1 MSAGALM
8 SLGMRA
14 LTASYAALQATGH
27 NIANANVAG
36 YSRQQVMLE
45 TAGGQFSGAGFYGR
59 GVDVTGVVRAH
70 DVFLTREAASARS
83 LASMDAAR
91 LTQLERL
98 EDVFPPGEQG
108 LGYAASS
115 FLNSMLDLSNRPYDA
130 STRQV
135 VLARA
140 GDLASRF
147 SAAGAALDDRQQG
160 VSADLRAAVSEVN
173 SLAKAIAEANQRIA
187 AMQGLGQPPNDL
199 LDERDRLIAQLSEKV
214 AVTRIEAEDGSM
226 GIFIGGGQRLVLGAD
241 AAEMAVT
248 ADPSDPMRMSVG
260 LVENGVTRP
269 LSAQSLAGGSI
280 AGVLRFQNED
290 LVEAR
295 NLVGQLAAAIGH
307 AVNDQQELGLTLRPP
322 LGTVAGPAMF
332 EIGAPMATAHAAN
345 ARDVNGEPLT
355 EVTLTVTD
363 AAALQASDFDLVLD
377 PAVAG
382 NYLLTRLSD
391 GLQRSIASGDVVDG
405 MRIDVGPPAATA
417 GDRFLLQPVGRAANN
432 FRMVLEDTRDLAAA
446 SSLIVVAD
454 PDNTG
459 TATVASLAVTTSPLP
474 VPGATAQLTFTD
486 DAGSYD
492 WALFDSTNTLVANG
506 SGVWSA
512 GTTIPQP
519 PTTINGFSL
528 TLAGAPRTGDI
539 VTVEPTPAGAIT
551 TNNGNALALL
561 GLRDA
566 GLVGGLTAVD
576 AYAHAMSRIG
586 VRVQGTRS
594 AVDLSAAASAQS
606 EQALAG
612 RTGVNLDEE
621 AARLIAYQQ
630 SYQAAAKVLQVAQ
643 SIFET
648 LLSTAGA
655 R

>member
-1 MSAGALM
+1 M

-27 NIANANVAG
+27 NIANANVDG
-36 YSRQQVMLE
+36 YSRQSVVLE
-45 TAGGQFSGAGFYGR
+45 TAGGQFTGAGFFGK

-70 DVFLTREAASARS
+70 DAFLTREAASARA

-108 LGYAASS
+108 LGYAASNL
-115 FLNSMLDLSNRPYDA
+115 LNSMLDLSNRPYDA

-160 VSADLRAAVSEVN
+160 VNAELRAAASEVN
-173 SLAKAIAEANQRIA
+173 SLAKAIAEANERVA
-187 AMQGLGQPPNDL
+187 AMKGLGQPANDL
-199 LDERDRLIAQLSEKV
+199 LDERDRLIAQLSEKIS
-214 AVTRIEAEDGSM
+214 VTRIEAEDGSM

-241 AAEMAVT
+241 AAELAVA

-260 LVENGVTRP
+260 LVENGAVRP
-269 LSAQSLAGGSI
+269 LSAQLLGGGSI

-295 NLVGQLAAAIGH
+295 NLVGQMAAAIGH
-307 AVNDQQELGLTLRPP
+307 AINEQQALGLTLQPP
-322 LGTVAGPAMF
+322 LGSTAGPPMF
-332 EIGAPMATAHAAN
+332 AVGAPMAIAHASN
-345 ARDVNGEPLT
+345 ARDGAGVPLT
-355 EVTLTVTD
+355 AVTLTITD
-363 AAALQASDFDLVLD
+363 ASALEASDYDLVPDLAT
-377 PAVAG
+377 PG
-382 NYLLTRLSD
+382 NYQLTRLSD
-391 GLQRSIASGDVVDG
+391 GLVRSIASGDTVDG
-405 MRIDVGPPAATA
+405 MRIDVGPPAASP
-417 GDRFLLQPVGRAANN
+417 GDRFLLQPVARAANN
-432 FRMVLEDTRDLAAA
+432 FRALLDDPRDLAAA
-446 SSLIVVAD
+446 ASLIAVAN
-454 PDNTG
+454 PANVG
-459 TATVASLAVTTSPLP
+459 TATVASLQVTSSPLP
-474 VPGATAQLTFTD
+474 VPGATARVTFTD
-486 DAGSYD
+486 DVGGYD
-492 WALFDSTNTLVANG
+492 WELYDSTNTLVASG
-506 SGVWSA
+506 SGTWSA
-512 GTTIPQP
+512 GTPVPQP
-519 PTTINGFSL
+519 PTDINGFSL
-528 TLAGAPRTGDI
+528 KLAGAPRNGDVI
-539 VTVEPTPAGAIT
+539 DIQPTPAGAIT

-561 GLRDA
+561 ALRDEPLVD
-566 GLVGGLTAVD
+566 GLNAVD
-576 AYAHAMSRIG
+576 AYAQAMSRIG

-594 AVDLSAAASAQS
+594 AVDLSSAVSAQS

-643 SIFET
+643 AIFET
-648 LLSTAGA
+648 LLQTAGA

>member
-45 TAGGQFSGAGFYGR
+45 TAGGQFSGAGFFGK
-59 GVDVTGVVRAH
+59 GVDVTSVVRAH
-70 DVFLTREAASARS
+70 DAFLTREASSARS
-83 LASMDAAR
+83 LAALDSAR

-98 EDVFPPGEQG
+98 ENVFPPGEQG

-140 GDLASRF
+140 GDLASRI

-160 VSADLRAAVSEVN
+160 VNSDLRAAASEVN
-173 SLAKAIAEANQRIA
+173 ALAKSIAEANERIA
-187 AMQGLGQPPNDL
+187 AMKGLGQPPNDL
-199 LDERDRLIAQLSEKV
+199 LDQRDRLISQLSEKLSI
-214 AVTRIEAEDGSM
+214 TRIEAEDGSM

-241 AAEMAVT
+241 ASELSVT
-248 ADPSDPMRMSVG
+248 ADPADPMRLAVG
-260 LVENGVTRP
+260 LRENGAVRP
-269 LSAQSLAGGSI
+269 LSPQLLGGGSI
-280 AGVLRFQNED
+280 AGLLRFQNED

-295 NLVGQLAAAIGH
+295 NLVGQMAVAIGT
-307 AVNDQQELGLTLRPP
+307 AVNQQQALGLTLQPP
-322 LGTVAGPAMF
+322 LGSSAGPPMFAM
-332 EIGAPMATAHAAN
+332 GAPMATAHASN
-345 ARDVNGEPLT
+345 ARDALGVPLT
-355 EVTLTVTD
+355 AVNLTITD
-363 AAALQASDFDLVLD
+363 ASALQASDYDLAPDLAN
-377 PAVAG
+377 PG
-382 NYLLTRLSD
+382 NYQLTRLSD
-391 GLQRSIASGDVVDG
+391 GLVRSIASGDVVDG
-405 MRIDVGPPAATA
+405 MRIDVGPPAAQP

-432 FRMVLEDTRDLAAA
+432 FSLLLNDQRDLASA
-446 SSLIVVAD
+446 SSQIALVA
-454 PDNTG
+454 PTNVG
-459 TATVASLAVTTSPLP
+459 TVAVASMQVTASPAP
-474 VPGATAQLTFTD
+474 VPGGTARITFTD
-486 DAGSYD
+486 DAGAYTWEVYD
-492 WALFDSTNTLVANG
+492 SSNTLVG
-506 SGVWSA
+506 TGTGTWSA
-512 GTTIPQP
+512 GTTVPAP
-519 PTTINGFSL
+519 PTDINGFSL
-528 TLAGAPRTGDI
+528 SLAGAPRTGDVI
-539 VTVEPTPAGAIT
+539 SVEPTPAGAIT

-561 GLRDA
+561 ALRDQ
-566 GLVGGLTAVD
+566 GLVGGLNVVD
-576 AYAHAMSRIG
+576 SYAQAMSRIG

-594 AVDLSAAASAQS
+594 SVELSSAVSAQS

-612 RTGVNLDEE
+612 KTGVNLDEE

-648 LLSTAGA
+648 LLQTAGS

>member
-36 YSRQQVMLE
+36 YSRQSVVLE
-45 TAGGQFSGAGFYGR
+45 TAQGQFTGAGYVGK
-59 GVDVTGVVRAH
+59 GVDVTSVVRAH
-70 DVFLTREAASARS
+70 DAFLTREATSARS
-83 LASMDAAR
+83 QAALDAAR

-98 EDVFPPGEQG
+98 ENVFPPGEQG

-160 VSADLRAAVSEVN
+160 VNSDLRAATSEVN
-173 SLAKAIAEANQRIA
+173 SLAKSIAEANQRIA
-187 AMQGLGQPPNDL
+187 AMKGLGQPPNDL
-199 LDERDRLIAQLSEKV
+199 LDERDRLIAQLSDKLSI
-214 AVTRIEAEDGSM
+214 TRLEAEDGSV
-226 GIFIGGGQRLVLGAD
+226 GIFIGGGQRLVLGAE

-248 ADPSDPMRMSVG
+248 TDPSDPMRMAVG
-260 LVENGVTRP
+260 LRENGAVRP
-269 LSAQSLAGGSI
+269 LSAQLLGGGSV

-295 NLVGQLAAAIGH
+295 NLVGQMAAAIGH
-307 AVNDQQELGLTLRPP
+307 AVNEQQALGLTLRPP
-322 LGTVAGPAMF
+322 LGSTSGPAMF
-332 EIGAPMATAHAAN
+332 AIGAPMATAHAAN
-345 ARDVNGEPLT
+345 ARDAAGVPLT
-355 EVTLTVTD
+355 AVSLTVTD
-363 AAALQASDFDLVLD
+363 ASALAASDYDLVPDLAT
-377 PAVAG
+377 PG
-382 NYLLTRLSD
+382 NYQLTRLSD
-391 GLQRSIASGDVVDG
+391 GLVRSIASGDIVDG
-405 MRIDVGPPAATA
+405 MRIDVGPPAASP
-417 GDRFLLQPVGRAANN
+417 GDRFLLQPVARAANN
-432 FRMVLEDTRDLAAA
+432 FSVLLNDPRDLAAA
-446 SSLIVVAD
+446 SSLIAVAN
-454 PDNTG
+454 PANVG
-459 TATVASLAVTTSPLP
+459 TATVTSLQVTSSPLP
-474 VPGATAQLTFTD
+474 VPGATARVTFTD
-486 DAGSYD
+486 DAGAYNWD
-492 WALFDSTNTLVANG
+492 LFDASNTLVA
-506 SGVWSA
+506 SGTGTWSA

-519 PTTINGFSL
+519 PTDINGFSL
-528 TLAGAPRTGDI
+528 KLAGAPRNGDTL
-539 VTVEPTPAGAIT
+539 TVQPTPASAIT

-561 GLRDA
+561 SLRDQPLVN
-566 GLVGGLTAVD
+566 GLNTVD
-576 AYAHAMSRIG
+576 AYAQAMSRIG

-594 AVDLSAAASAQS
+594 AVDLSSAASAQS

-612 RTGVNLDEE
+612 ATGVNLDEE

-648 LLSTAGA
+648 LLQTAGA

>member
-27 NIANANVAG
+27 NIANANVTG
-36 YSRQQVMLE
+36 YSRQSVMLE
-45 TAGGQFSGAGFYGR
+45 TAEGQFTGAGFYGK

-70 DVFLTREAASARS
+70 DAFLTREAASARS
-83 LASMDAAR
+83 LAAMDSAR

-160 VSADLRAAVSEVN
+160 VNADLRAAASEVN

-187 AMQGLGQPPNDL
+187 AMKGLGQPPNDL
-199 LDERDRLIAQLSEKV
+199 LDERDRLISQLSEKV
-214 AVTRIEAEDGSM
+214 SVTRIEAEDGSM

-241 AAEMAVT
+241 AAEVSVAV
-248 ADPSDPMRMSVG
+248 DPSDPMRMAVG
-260 LVENGVTRP
+260 VVENGVTRP
-269 LSAQSLAGGSI
+269 LSAQLLGGGAI
-280 AGVLRFQNED
+280 AGILRFQNED
-290 LVEAR
+290 LADAR
-295 NLVGQLAAAIGH
+295 NLVGQMAAAVGH
-307 AVNDQQELGLTLRPP
+307 AVNQQQALGLTLQPP
-322 LGTVAGPAMF
+322 LGTVSGPAMF
-332 EIGAPMATAHAAN
+332 AIGAPMATAHAAN
-345 ARDVNGEPLT
+345 ARDGAGVPLT
-355 EVTLTVTD
+355 AVTLTVTD
-363 AAALQASDFDLVLD
+363 AAALAASDYDLVPD
-377 PAVAG
+377 TAVPG

-391 GLQRSIASGDVVDG
+391 GLVRSIASGDVVDG
-405 MRIDVGPPAATA
+405 MRIDVGPPAASP
-417 GDRFLLQPVGRAANN
+417 GDRFLLQPVSRAANN
-432 FRMVLEDTRDLAAA
+432 FRVLLDDPRDLAAA
-446 SSLIVVAD
+446 SSLIAVAGTA
-454 PDNTG
+454 NVG
-459 TATVASLAVTTSPLP
+459 TATVTSLEVTSSPLP
-474 VPGATAQLTFTD
+474 VPGGTARVTFID
-486 DAGSYD
+486 DAGSYTWD
-492 WALFDSTNTLVANG
+492 LYDSSNALVG
-506 SGVWSA
+506 SGNGVWSA
-512 GTTIPQP
+512 GVTVPQP
-519 PTTINGFSL
+519 PTDINGF
-528 TLAGAPRTGDI
+528 TMRLAGAPRTGDVI
-539 VTVEPTPAGAIT
+539 AVEPTPAGAVT

-561 GLRDA
+561 DLRDQP
-566 GLVGGLTAVD
+566 LVGGLNVVD
-576 AYAHAMSRIG
+576 AYAQSMSRIG

-594 AVDLSAAASAQS
+594 AVDLSSTVAAQS

-648 LLSTAGA
+648 LLQTAGA

>member
-8 SLGMRA
+8 TLGMRA

-36 YSRQQVMLE
+36 YSRQSVQLQ
-45 TAGGQFSGAGFYGR
+45 TAQGQFSGAGFFGK

-70 DVFLTREAASARS
+70 DAFLTREASSARS

-108 LGYAASS
+108 LGHATSS
-115 FLNSMLDLSNRPYDA
+115 LLNAMLDLSNRPYDA

-160 VSADLRAAVSEVN
+160 VNADLRAAASEVN
-173 SLAKAIAEANQRIA
+173 SLARGIAEANARIA
-187 AMQGLGQPPNDL
+187 AVKGLGQPPNDL
-199 LDERDRLIAQLSEKV
+199 LDERDRLIAQLSDKLSI
-214 AVTRIEAEDGSM
+214 TRIEAEDGST
-226 GIFIGGGQRLVLGAD
+226 GIFIGGGQRLVLGTE
-241 AAEMAVT
+241 AAELALTV
-248 ADPSDPMRMSVG
+248 DPSDPMRMAVG
-260 LVENGVTRP
+260 LRENGAVRP
-269 LSAQSLAGGSI
+269 LSAQLLGGGSI

-295 NLVGQLAAAIGH
+295 NLVGQMAAAIGH
-307 AVNDQQELGLTLRPP
+307 AVNEQQALGLTLRPP
-322 LGTVAGPAMF
+322 LGTSAGPPMF
-332 EIGAPMATAHAAN
+332 AIGAPMATAHAAN
-345 ARDVNGEPLT
+345 ARDLAGVPLT
-355 EVTLTVTD
+355 AVSLAVTD
-363 AAALQASDFDLVLD
+363 AAALEASDYDLVPDL
-377 PAVAG
+377 AVPG
-382 NYLLTRLSD
+382 NYQLTRLSD
-391 GLQRSIASGDVVDG
+391 GLVRSIASGDVVDG
-405 MRIDVGPPAATA
+405 MRIDVGPPAASP
-417 GDRFLLQPVGRAANN
+417 GDRFLLQPVARAANK
-432 FRMVLEDTRDLAAA
+432 FSALLSDPRDLAAA
-446 SSLIVVAD
+446 APLIALAD
-454 PDNTG
+454 AGNTG
-459 TATVASLAVTTSPLP
+459 TVAVASLQVTTAPLP
-474 VPGATAQLTFTD
+474 VPGATARFTFTD
-486 DAGSYD
+486 NTGAYD
-492 WALFDSTNTLVANG
+492 WQLFDSSNALVANG
-506 SGVWSA
+506 SGTWSA
-512 GTTIPQP
+512 GAAVPPP
-519 PTTINGFSL
+519 PTDINGFTLQL
-528 TLAGAPRTGDI
+528 TGAPRTGDSL
-539 VTVEPTPAGAIT
+539 TVMPTPAGAIT

-561 GLRDA
+561 ALRDRPLVD
-566 GLVGGLTAVD
+566 GLNVVD
-576 AYAHAMSRIG
+576 AYAHAMSRVG

-594 AVDLSAAASAQS
+594 AVDLSAAVSAQS

-612 RTGVNLDEE
+612 KTGVNLDEE